1 MNVCNFVA
9 WLLGYRI
16 VELGYWILVS
26 LVAGFLLWRRSKPL
40 HNDVELVDC
49 EWFVFSG
56 ELSAS
61 A

>member
-1 MNVCNFVA
+1 M
-9 WLLGYRI
+9 
-16 VELGYWILVS
+16 ELGCWILVS
-26 LVAGFLLWRRSKPL
+26 LVVGFLLWRRSKPL

-56 ELSAS
+56 ELSTS